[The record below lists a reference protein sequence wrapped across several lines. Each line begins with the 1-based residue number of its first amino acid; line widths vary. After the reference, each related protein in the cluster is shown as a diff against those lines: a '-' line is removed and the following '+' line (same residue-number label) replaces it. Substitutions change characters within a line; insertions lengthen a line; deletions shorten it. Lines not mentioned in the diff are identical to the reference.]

1 MRGLRD
7 VASAMENL
15 QRAVSNVRPV
25 LKSLLD
31 KLFEKKVLTDPERES
46 ADEMQN
52 RGDKAR
58 FVIDTVRRKGEAAS
72 SEKIEFLRE
81 VDPFLCEHIG
91 LI

>member
-7 VASAMENL
+7 VAFIEGISG
-15 QRAVSNVRPV
+15 PV

-46 ADEMQN
+46 ADEMLN

-72 SEKIEFLRE
+72 SEMIDFNIYSVNE
-81 VDPFLCEHIG
+81 VI
-91 LI
+91 IIKVQN